1 MTSNYR
7 NHHPRSKVRLPLWA
21 LVLLMLLL
29 LLFVVG
35 SSVLLFR
42 SVRGLVSSYEATDP
56 NIALVEEP
64 IPGTAVSEI
73 PPPENNSSSGISLPA
88 LDLSSEVLESWSG
101 KERVTILMLGI
112 DQRCDE
118 IGPTHTDSMM
128 LVTIDP
134 VGLSAG
140 VMSLPRDLWV
150 EIPGFDVDRINQ
162 AHYYGEAY
170 EYPGGGPALAVE
182 TVESFLGIQIDYYA
196 AVNFDAFIEVVN
208 QIGGIDITVP
218 EAIDDDTYPDRCYG
232 YDPFQIEAGDYL
244 LDGETALK
252 YARTR
257 ATLGGDVDRA
267 ARQQAVVMAV
277 RDKVLSL
284 DMVPQLI
291 ARAPQIWQ
299 TLQANVRTNMTPE
312 EAIQLA
318 VLAQD
323 IPRDSIKTAV
333 IDYDYVY
340 PETTPDGR
348 QVLVP
353 NRENIRELRNG
364 LFTPPVVPTPEIKN
378 LPALM
383 AAEEAR
389 VAINNGTPEIGL
401 ASTTEA
407 YLLAQGVD
415 ITEVGNADSATYRT
429 TQIIDYGNHPNT
441 IRYLIQLMGIPPL
454 NVSSGDTPEGDY
466 DMLVI
471 IGSDW
476 AVPGQ

>member
-1 MTSNYR
+1 MTSNSHNR
-7 NHHPRSKVRLPLWA
+7 RSHSKVRLPLWA
-21 LVLLMLLL
+21 LVLLAFLILI
-29 LLFVVG
+29 FVVG
-35 SSVLLFR
+35 SSIFLFR
-42 SVRGLVSSYEATDP
+42 AVRGLVSSYEATEPDFA
-56 NIALVEEP
+56 IVEETLP
-64 IPGTAVSEI
+64 ETAVSGNQ
-73 PPPENNSSSGISLPA
+73 PSASENNGISFPA
-88 LDLSSEVLESWSG
+88 LDLSTDSLQPWSG

-118 IGPTHTDSMM
+118 DGPTHTDSMM

-140 VMSLPRDLWV
+140 VMSLPRDMWV
-150 EIPGFDVDRINQ
+150 EIPGFSVDRINQ

-208 QIGGIDITVP
+208 QVDGIDLNVP
-218 EAIDDDTYPDRCYG
+218 EAIEDETYPDRCYG
-232 YDPFQIEAGDYL
+232 YDPFQIEAGEQH

-267 ARQQAVVMAV
+267 GRQQTVVLAV

-291 ARAPQIWQ
+291 SRAPDIWQ
-299 TLQANVRTNMTPE
+299 TLQANVRTNMLPE
-312 EAIQLA
+312 EAVQLA
-318 VLAQD
+318 LLAQD

-340 PETTPDGR
+340 PEITPDGR

-353 NRENIRELRNG
+353 NRENIRLLRND
-364 LFTPPVVPTPEIKN
+364 LFTPPVVPTPQIQN

-383 AAEEAR
+383 AEEAAR
-389 VAINNGTPEIGL
+389 VAIYNGTAEFGL
-401 ASTTEA
+401 AGTTQE
-407 YLLAQGVD
+407 YLVSQGVEV
-415 ITEVGNADSATYRT
+415 TEIGNADSATYRT
-429 TQIIDYGNHPNT
+429 TQIIDYGDHPNT
-441 IRYLIQLMGIPPL
+441 TRFLIQLMGIPPL
-454 NVSSGDTPEGDY
+454 NVSSGEAPEGEY
-466 DMLVI
+466 DLLII

-476 AVPGQ
+476 AVPE